1 MNYVRNYFLVLLS
14 VIMVFFSII
23 GSSQSS
29 RISYELSYKPDPTQ
43 KDNIVKR
50 NYTLDIFNG
59 ESIFRT
65 EMRKESD
72 SIIIKKG
79 FGSGYN
85 TNPNYELY
93 LTKDLNNE
101 IFKKSFVSP
110 ISRDKFFIKIDDELK
125 WKILPETIVMTNLN
139 CQKAE
144 VEYGGRQW
152 IAWFT
157 KDIPLFE
164 GPYYFHGLPGLI
176 IQIQDVG
183 EDFIFTAT
191 EIKKLEYNSLYKIND
206 GKEITWKQY
215 EELMQ
220 AFFNSPYASVRVQGK
235 KVYTDNGSGGYK
247 EIDYRERTKDTQKML
262 LKNNNLIELNRKI
275 KYK

>member
-93 LTKDLNNE
+93 LTKDLN
-101 IFKKSFVSP
+101 SHS
-110 ISRDKFFIKIDDELK
+110 LK
-125 WKILPETIVMTNLN
+125 L
-139 CQKAE
+139 
-144 VEYGGRQW
+144 R
-152 IAWFT
+152 
-157 KDIPLFE
+157 
-164 GPYYFHGLPGLI
+164 
-176 IQIQDVG
+176 
-183 EDFIFTAT
+183 
-191 EIKKLEYNSLYKIND
+191 
-206 GKEITWKQY
+206 
-215 EELMQ
+215 
-220 AFFNSPYASVRVQGK
+220 
-235 KVYTDNGSGGYK
+235 
-247 EIDYRERTKDTQKML
+247 
-262 LKNNNLIELNRKI
+262 
-275 KYK
+275 